1 MDIEAGA
8 PLRFPG
14 TAYSRCTEPQYQTD
28 PRACACM
35 RTDPAETER
44 EVHVVRSGT
53 HFYLGT
59 GWVPVARELSLEPG
73 EQVPKI

>member
-1 MDIEAGA
+1 MR
-8 PLRFPG
+8 P
-14 TAYSRCTEPQYQTD
+14 D
-28 PRACACM
+28 PADTLSPVPA
-35 RTDPAETER
+35 DPAETER

-73 EQVPKI
+73 EQVCSTSSEGCSISGVRVTRP

>member
-1 MDIEAGA
+1 MCS
-8 PLRFPG
+8 PC
-14 TAYSRCTEPQYQTD
+14 TADAKPDALFLTL
-28 PRACACM
+28 
-35 RTDPAETER
+35 DPAEMER

-73 EQVPKI
+73 EQVLQRIFRVPADAQRSGTWCSGP